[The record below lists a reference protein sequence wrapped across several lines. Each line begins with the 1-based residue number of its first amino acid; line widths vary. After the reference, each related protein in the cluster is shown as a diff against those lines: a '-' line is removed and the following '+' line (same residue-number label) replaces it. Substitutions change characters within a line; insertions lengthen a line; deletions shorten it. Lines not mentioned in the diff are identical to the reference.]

1 MFFLILGVLRVNP
14 TSIRRRRKDSLVED
28 SSISNDTLSTATNN
42 TVNSLSHRAGHKLSR
57 TGNNSTD
64 THIGEGNFEEEEE
77 RGEDEEAIGETATP
91 PSDEYDSLL
100 RDLNAREKVRI
111 TVQSDWL
118 HSYDGQFE
126 IVCHSLC
133 PFSLYTFLSIYTYI
147 PVI

>member
-1 MFFLILGVLRVNP
+1 MVFLILGVLRVNP

-64 THIGEGNFEEEEE
+64 TDIGEGNFEEEEE

-118 HSYDGQFE
+118 PSYDGQFE

-133 PFSLYTFLSIYTYI
+133 PFSLFTFLSIYTYI

>member
-111 TVQSDWL
+111 TV
-118 HSYDGQFE
+118 
-126 IVCHSLC
+126 
-133 PFSLYTFLSIYTYI
+133 
-147 PVI
+147 